1 MQVGQCSSAVCVDE
15 VRCSNVKSISAFIGV
30 VLDIICINTEGVRR
44 IQIVRVEVQRNITL
58 CLVQEILQSAIYIQ
72 VDAYNV

>member
-1 MQVGQCSSAVCVDE
+1 M
-15 VRCSNVKSISAFIGV
+15 
-30 VLDIICINTEGVRR
+30 EGVRR

-72 VDAYNV
+72 VDA